1 MELTEFRVGN
11 LVTHPVFGTP
21 TTVNA
26 VAYNGLFIGDPKEG
40 CPLHISVFE
49 PIKLTERWIRDLGGK
64 KFIGWDDMIF
74 WRFDEFSPNIFELLE
89 LNGSGEIKYESPSGA
104 IIEHVHTLQ
113 NTYYF
118 HVLSGKE
125 LTLLQDDKRETA

>member
-1 MELTEFRVGN
+1 
-11 LVTHPVFGTP
+11 
-21 TTVNA
+21 
-26 VAYNGLFIGDPKEG
+26 
-40 CPLHISVFE
+40 
-49 PIKLTERWIRDLGGK
+49 
-64 KFIGWDDMIF
+64 MIF
-74 WRFDEFSPNIFELLE
+74 WRFDEFSPNVYELLE

-125 LTLLQDDKRETA
+125 LTLLQDDIRETA

>member
-49 PIKLTERWIRDLGGK
+49 PIKLTEQWILDLGGK

-74 WRFDEFSPNIFELLE
+74 WRFDDFSANIYELME

-104 IIEHVHTLQ
+104 IIEHVHALQ

-118 HVLSGKE
+118 HLLSGKE
-125 LTLLQDDKRETA
+125 LTLLQDDKREII